1 MINMNKYRVVYETI
15 NGKTKVVNVECKDAE
30 DAEVK
35 VYYNYADCLQVLSV
49 S

>member
-1 MINMNKYRVVYETI
+1 MEKFRVVYETLD
-15 NGKTKVVNVECKDAE
+15 GKTKVVTVEARDKE

-35 VYYNYADCLQVLSV
+35 VYYNYADCLQITNV